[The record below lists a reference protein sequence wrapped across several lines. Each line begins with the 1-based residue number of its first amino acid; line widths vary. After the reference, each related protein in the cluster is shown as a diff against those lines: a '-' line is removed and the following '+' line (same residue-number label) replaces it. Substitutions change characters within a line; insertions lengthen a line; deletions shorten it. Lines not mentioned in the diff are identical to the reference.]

1 MGKQKQYLHI
11 KSMSQ
16 LQTERIKLDGD
27 IKIKEALFNIHYYRL
42 RDGIRIENLLSSFI
56 SKFSIIMP
64 IILSATQTL
73 KKFFNSA
80 LSLFKSK
87 IEDIRQPQ
95 EECDSNE

>member
-1 MGKQKQYLHI
+1 
-11 KSMSQ
+11 MSQ